1 MTLNKLIITTLLISW
16 SVISF
21 AQTKN
26 PVQTHI
32 TFGKGIACEA
42 SSDICNLSTS
52 DKAAGNVQMWY
63 DTKSQELVFS
73 FEQVKQ
79 ESANLQKLLAKPLK
93 NANDSYL
100 YTFTN
105 DYILPPDILAY
116 LKLKERYAIPKG
128 NYVVMLNKNHYIL
141 RAKLIKVK

>member
-1 MTLNKLIITTLLISW
+1 MTSYKFIITALLISW

-42 SSDICNLSTS
+42 SSDICNLTTM

-63 DTKSQELVFS
+63 DTKTQELVFS

-79 ESANLQKLLAKPLK
+79 ESANLQKLLAKPVK
-93 NANDSYL
+93 GTNKRYL
-100 YTFTN
+100 YTFTS

-116 LKLKERYAIPKG
+116 LNLKEKYAIPKG
-128 NYVVMLNKNHYIL
+128 NYFVTLNKNRYIL
-141 RAKLIKVK
+141 RTKLIKVK